1 MVITVHFRLNA
12 PLWQHTLN
20 SLQQARVYVPVS
32 QDSVDDAEG
41 SVVKCPSTSKDFP
54 RDSPL
59 VERAPSTSRQDD
71 KEQFTTFVSVLMC
84 HVLTIYLLGGD

>member
-32 QDSVDDAEG
+32 QDSVDDVEG
-41 SVVKCPSTSKDFP
+41 SVVKCPSTSKNSP
-54 RDSPL
+54 RDPSL

-71 KEQFTTFVSVLMC
+71 KEQFTTFVSVLMW